1 VLSQEAWEDDL
12 LQLIATNRLPF
23 QLLANPAFRRVI
35 TRAYSAP
42 CPPIV
47 PSPDTIR
54 RRLSTCV
61 KERQQHTLG
70 MLPEHAKTSV
80 ALDCWT
86 SPHSKAFMAITGYFI
101 DANWIFREVL
111 LGFKPLHGTHTG
123 ANLSAVLM
131 ETLTE
136 HKIKDR
142 VFGLT
147 TDNASNNK
155 TLVKAIQQS
164 LLQESSTGGFNI
176 IRIPCLAHVIQ
187 LSLNQ
192 LLHRLKARPKNEH
205 AETQWTE
212 EQMSLAR
219 ANSESNQRGIAHT
232 LNKMRSLAVFIR
244 ASPQRRDPSS
254 KYSQGRG

>member
-1 VLSQEAWEDDL
+1 
-12 LQLIATNRLPF
+12 
-23 QLLANPAFRRVI
+23 
-35 TRAYSAP
+35 
-42 CPPIV
+42 
-47 PSPDTIR
+47 
-54 RRLSTCV
+54 
-61 KERQQHTLG
+61 
-70 MLPEHAKTSV
+70 
-80 ALDCWT
+80 
-86 SPHSKAFMAITGYFI
+86 
-101 DANWIFREVL
+101 
-111 LGFKPLHGTHTG
+111 
-123 ANLSAVLM
+123 M

-176 IRIPCLAHVIQ
+176 IRIPYLAHVIQ

-244 ASPQRRDPSS
+244 TSPQRRDSFLKIQPG
-254 KYSQGRG
+254 QGLMPLQDVKTR